1 MPIKDGLVG
10 DFLMWS
16 FLGAAGVLVLTHAAG
31 FSTAI
36 GTAAAPIEY
45 ETGLIATAGG
55 GSNPSSTSGTK

>member
-1 MPIKDGLVG
+1 MKGGIIG
-10 DFLMWS
+10 DVLMWS
-16 FLGAAGVLVLTHAAG
+16 FLGAGAVLVITKSQG

-55 GSNPSSTSGTK
+55 SAAPASTAAKK